1 MEFIIGCIVLTVLL
15 IILFVFCKNVSLTV
29 EIKYPEVH
37 IEELPELYKADGE
50 LKEEDKN
57 QVDFDG
63 ILKEIN
69 DLMLDREDRA
79 DG

>member
-1 MEFIIGCIVLTVLL
+1 MELIIGCIFLTALL
-15 IILFVFCKNVSLTV
+15 IILLVFCKNVSLTV

-37 IEELPELYKADGE
+37 VEELPELYKEDGE
-50 LKEEDKN
+50 LKEEPRN

>member
-1 MEFIIGCIVLTVLL
+1 MEFIIGCIFLTVLL
-15 IILFVFCKNVSLTV
+15 IILLVFCKNVSLTV

-37 IEELPELYKADGE
+37 YEELQDLYKEDGD
-50 LKEEDKN
+50 LKKEDRD
-57 QVDFDG
+57 QIDFDSV
-63 ILKEIN
+63 LQEIN